1 MASRQIKLAFSSF
14 TVSFTVSFWKEEN
27 LTYFYNTFKG
37 TKNLRNIND
46 AVLLIEAIP

>member
-1 MASRQIKLAFSSF
+1 MASRQIKLAFS
-14 TVSFTVSFWKEEN
+14 SFTVSFWKEEN

-37 TKNLRNIND
+37 TKNLRNINE